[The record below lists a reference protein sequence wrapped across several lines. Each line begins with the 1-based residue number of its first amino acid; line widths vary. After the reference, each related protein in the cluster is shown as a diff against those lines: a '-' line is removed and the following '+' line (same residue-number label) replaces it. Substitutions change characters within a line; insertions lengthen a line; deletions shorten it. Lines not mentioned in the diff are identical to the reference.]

1 MSKYHR
7 TARKGYGMNKKIARL
22 LEMNRLPYLVLML
35 LFALGTLMLGEPLW
49 GIGEAGIALLVFL
62 YYRYSDR
69 VRKDKILQHIDM
81 LTGSVA
87 QAGTNTLMSTP
98 LPTMV
103 FRPDTREMVWGND
116 SFMQAVGMEDS
127 DATDLDTLTPGFGT
141 RWVLENKTECPNL
154 VELNGHRYRVYG
166 ALAYESSKNKNSK
179 TATGQGLL
187 ATTYWI
193 DVTETDR
200 LKTYCETTK
209 PVVALIYHD
218 NYEDVMKSCS
228 ESNQSAVQAAVYEKI
243 DRWIDGTGC
252 LLTRVARDRFLMVI
266 EQQHYKKLMDE
277 KFSVLDQVRE
287 IQVEGGV
294 SPTLSIGVGKDVEGF
309 EALLKNA
316 QLAVEMALSRGGD
329 QAVVKD
335 AVNFEF
341 YGGRSKAS
349 EKRTKV
355 KSRVMANALRQLM
368 NDAKNVYIMGHQ
380 YADMDALGAAS
391 GLVCIARKLG
401 KKAQIVIDVD
411 SNAAG
416 NMLEKLRALE
426 EYRGVFISGNEA
438 FLRAEAGSLLVV
450 VDTNRPDFVES
461 PQLLDACNRVAVI
474 DHHRRAASYIE
485 NAALNFHEPYASSAS
500 ELVTELLQ
508 YLVEPGDLLRDEAE
522 ALLAGMVLDTKKF
535 TQRTGG
541 RTFEAAAF
549 LRRAGADTVEV
560 HRLFQGDL
568 ADVVAKF
575 NIIRH
580 AEMHRDTIA
589 IAVVEAET
597 DRTTAAKAAD
607 ELLSIRGVEAAFVV
621 YGMRGGMGLSAR
633 SVGEINVQVVLE
645 SLGGGGNSTM
655 AGGFVEGGVAADVA
669 ARLRESI
676 DRYLET

>member
-1 MSKYHR
+1 
-7 TARKGYGMNKKIARL
+7 MNKKIARL

-35 LFALGTLMLGEPLW
+35 LFALGTLMLGEPVW
-49 GIGEAGIALLVFL
+49 GIGEAGIALLVFA

-69 VRKDKILQHIDM
+69 VRRDKILQHIDM

-141 RWVLENKTECPNL
+141 RWVLENKSECPNL

-166 ALAYESSKNKNSK
+166 ALAYEGNKTKNSK
-179 TATGQGLL
+179 SAAGQGLL

-335 AVNFEF
+335 AANFEF

-391 GLVCIARKLG
+391 GLACIARKLG
-401 KKAQIVIDVD
+401 KKAQIVIDAD

-416 NMLEKLRALE
+416 NMLEKLSALE
-426 EYRGVFISGNEA
+426 EYKGVFISGNEA

-461 PQLLDACNRVAVI
+461 PQLLDACKRVAVI

-589 IAVVEAET
+589 IAVVEEET

-655 AGGFVEGGVAADVA
+655 AGGFVADGVAADVA
-669 ARLRESI
+669 ARLRQSI
-676 DRYLET
+676 DRYLDT

>member
-1 MSKYHR
+1 
-7 TARKGYGMNKKIARL
+7 MNKKIARL
-22 LEMNRLPYLVLML
+22 LEMNRIPYLVLML
-35 LFALGTLMLGEPLW
+35 LFALGTAMLGEPLW
-49 GIGEAGIALLVFL
+49 GISEGAVALLIFA

-69 VRKDKILQHIDM
+69 VRRDKILQHIDM

-103 FRPDTREMVWGND
+103 FRPDTREMIWGND

-127 DATDLDTLTPGFGT
+127 DATDLDTVLPGFNT
-141 RWVLENKTECPNL
+141 RWVLENKAECPNV
-154 VELNGHRYRVYG
+154 VEVRERRYRVYG
-166 ALAYESSKNKNSK
+166 ALAYAGNKNSK
-179 TATGQGLL
+179 SAAGQGLL

-193 DVTETDR
+193 DITETDQ
-200 LKTYCETTK
+200 LKNYCEATK
-209 PVVALIYHD
+209 PVVVLIHQD
-218 NYEDVMKSCS
+218 NYEDVMKSCG

-243 DRWIDGTGC
+243 DRWVEGTNC
-252 LLTRVARDRFLMVI
+252 LLTRIARDRFLMVV
-266 EQQHYKKLMDE
+266 EQQHYKKLLED

-287 IQVEGGV
+287 IPVEGGV
-294 SPTLSIGVGKDVEGF
+294 SPTLSIGVGKDMEGF

-316 QLAVEMALSRGGD
+316 QLAVDMSLSRGGD

-368 NDAKNVYIMGHQ
+368 VDAKNVYIMGHQ
-380 YADMDALGAAS
+380 YADMDALGAAA
-391 GLVCIARKLG
+391 GLICVARKMG
-401 KKAQIVIDVD
+401 KKAQIVIDLD

-416 NMLEKLRALE
+416 NMIEKLNELE
-426 EYRGVFISGNEA
+426 EYKGVFISGSEA

-485 NAALNFHEPYASSAS
+485 NAAMNFHEPYASSAS

-575 NIIRH
+575 DIIRH
-580 AEMHRDTIA
+580 AEMYRDTVA

-621 YGMRGGMGLSAR
+621 YGTRNGMGLSAR

-655 AGGFVEGGVAADVA
+655 AGGYVEGGVAAEVA

-676 DRYLET
+676 DRYMEE